1 MMTITTT
8 ITIKVMIMIDIIS
21 IASSWYMY
29 HTYIIAYYATIL
41 ITPSSIPGMIIRVEN
56 LDISSWFSPASVT
69 KDKSFDGFILTK
81 TNQSSFDV
89 TFRSGR
95 HCIQHKY

>member
-1 MMTITTT
+1 
-8 ITIKVMIMIDIIS
+8 
-21 IASSWYMY
+21 MY

-41 ITPSSIPGMIIRVEN
+41 ITPSSITGLIIRVEN
-56 LDISSWFSPASVT
+56 LDVSSWFRAASVT
-69 KDKSFDGFILTK
+69 KDTSFDGLILTK

-95 HCIQHKY
+95 HCIHHKYLHLC